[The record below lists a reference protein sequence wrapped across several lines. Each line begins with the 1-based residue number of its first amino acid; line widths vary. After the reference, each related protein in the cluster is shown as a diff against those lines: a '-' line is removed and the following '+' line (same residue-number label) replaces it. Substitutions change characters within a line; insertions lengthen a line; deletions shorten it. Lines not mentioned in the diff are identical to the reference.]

1 MGDFTPEDYWL
12 HIGLDDDGAILFID
26 PRSIRTRGGVRLD
39 QLEVTVIARPA
50 EESDGLRALQDL
62 LSKAGTCGEEP
73 VYIEQYWVLYL
84 PKKLFAI
91 RRFSVKGRD
100 GATLHSVPLS
110 DVDLSTIERGS
121 AAEKVCQAVEGLLQ
135 DRSLVLQMPDAGLA
149 AGPVGSRTSPTVGF
163 RKDLTSPDTPRTRTG
178 PAKNTVHRVA
188 SAGVWVRLLRRLRKW
203 R

>member
-1 MGDFTPEDYWL
+1 MHDSTPEDGWL
-12 HIGLDDDGAILFID
+12 HIGLDDDGASLFID
-26 PRSIRTRGGVRLD
+26 PRSIGTRGGVCLD
-39 QLEVTVIARPA
+39 RLEVTVIAKPA
-50 EESDGLRALQDL
+50 EESDASRALQDL
-62 LSKAGTCGEEP
+62 LSKVGKYGEEAAY
-73 VYIEQYWVLYL
+73 VEQHWVLHL
-84 PKKLFAI
+84 PRKLFAI
-91 RRFSVKGRD
+91 RRFSVKGKD

-121 AAEKVCQAVEGLLQ
+121 AAEKVSQAVEGLLQ

-163 RKDLTSPDTPRTRTG
+163 RKDLTNPHTPRTRTG

>member
-1 MGDFTPEDYWL
+1 MSDSTPEEGWL
-12 HIGLDDDGAILFID
+12 HIGLDDDGAPLFID

-39 QLEVTVIARPA
+39 QLEVTLIARQA
-50 EESDGLRALQDL
+50 EESDGSRALREL
-62 LSKAGTCGEEP
+62 LLKAGKSSEET
-73 VYIEQYWVLYL
+73 VYIEQYWVLHL
-84 PKKLFAI
+84 PRKLFAI

-121 AAEKVCQAVEGLLQ
+121 AAEKVCQVVEGLLQ
-135 DRSLVLQMPDAGLA
+135 DRSLVLQMPDAGLSA
-149 AGPVGSRTSPTVGF
+149 I
-163 RKDLTSPDTPRTRTG
+163 
-178 PAKNTVHRVA
+178 HRVA